1 MILAASGN
9 SGFFGALH
17 DFFGSGTWPLIRTLS
32 FFLLLIFW
40 LAVGYWVYKDA
51 RRRIEDPWLVGAA
64 TVLGLLPPF
73 LGALIYMLFRPPEY
87 LEDVRERELGG
98 TVLVTGSLYLLADL
112 HS

>member
-32 FFLLLIFW
+32 FFLVLIFW

-51 RRRIEDPWLVGAA
+51 RRRIEDPWFVGAA

-73 LGALIYMLFRPPEY
+73 VGALIYMLFRPPEY
-87 LEDVRERELGG
+87 LEDVRERAEEH
-98 TVLVTGSLYLLADL
+98 VDQRS
-112 HS
+112 HERRQQPE